1 MAMMRWFLVGLT
13 IFGFSLAIL
22 SKNPAWLGFGVVVGF
37 VGLFGTVFSMAADR
51 VSDAA
56 RPESAM
62 ATAEDLAAMRAPR
75 AASSVKPVPPVAKT
89 AAPDQPAPQ

>member
-1 MAMMRWFLVGLT
+1 MTMMRWFLVGLT

-62 ATAEDLAAMRAPR
+62 ATAEDLAAMRARR
-75 AASSVKPVPPVAKT
+75 AAATVKTVPPAARA